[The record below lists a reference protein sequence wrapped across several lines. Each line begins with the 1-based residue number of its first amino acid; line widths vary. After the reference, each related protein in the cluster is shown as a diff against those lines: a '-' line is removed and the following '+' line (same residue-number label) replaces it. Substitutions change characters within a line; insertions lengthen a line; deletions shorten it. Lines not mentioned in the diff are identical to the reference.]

1 MDLVKIVLWNS
12 ENRKN
17 WIEIHFRVAKTLK
30 KIHTYMYKKFHT
42 IRTLK
47 SVQSVHFLMKNL
59 YVLEKSLYTQ
69 YKKNYFEKKK
79 NIFVGHHFWHNLSKE
94 HFWNIYSKR

>member
-1 MDLVKIVLWNS
+1 
-12 ENRKN
+12 
-17 WIEIHFRVAKTLK
+17 
-30 KIHTYMYKKFHT
+30 MYKKFHT

-79 NIFVGHHFWHNLSKE
+79 TFLWDTIFGITSRRNTFGTYTRKDD
-94 HFWNIYSKR
+94 